1 MSGEDQFLDWKSLR
15 TVTGRT
21 ADWKELAGDCVCFAN
36 GRGGSI
42 LIGIEDGALKPL
54 GGQVIPRDL
63 SGKIKKRIGELT
75 VNVTVATEIKTA
87 SNGAEYIEL
96 RVSRSHS
103 AASTTDGRYFIRISD
118 NCKPLVGDDIQRLLE
133 ERNAQTWETLTSLQ
147 VPRERIDPEKLEAL
161 AQGMRESERVKPSVK
176 EKSDFELLDHY
187 ILASG
192 PWLTNLGV
200 HCVGRPIDRV
210 RPGNAPIIQFIKV
223 EDLKRYPGSAIGDIH
238 HRIGTGINRRRIKRA
253 IDRLVNNGAV
263 YYKGEKRGR
272 RYWVSK

>member
-75 VNVTVATEIKTA
+75 VNVTVATEIRTA

-96 RVSRSHS
+96 RASRSHS
-103 AASTTDGRYFIRISD
+103 AASTTDGCYFIRISD

-133 ERNAQTWETLTSLQ
+133 ERNAQTWETLT
-147 VPRERIDPEKLEAL
+147 
-161 AQGMRESERVKPSVK
+161 
-176 EKSDFELLDHY
+176 
-187 ILASG
+187 
-192 PWLTNLGV
+192 
-200 HCVGRPIDRV
+200 
-210 RPGNAPIIQFIKV
+210 
-223 EDLKRYPGSAIGDIH
+223 
-238 HRIGTGINRRRIKRA
+238 
-253 IDRLVNNGAV
+253 
-263 YYKGEKRGR
+263 
-272 RYWVSK
+272 